1 MEKVCKWPVYISESQ
16 PNVLTLN
23 ATGEKVG
30 IANLTFVLK
39 DNGGILNGGVDT
51 AKVVFTVNVEYLIGI
66 NEQNQSGISLYPNPA
81 SDYVIVKLNNEDVQS
96 IVVTDVN
103 GNIVLQQ
110 SVVAENSECKL
121 PIAKLPSGVYFVT
134 VKQSR
139 QSSTIRFIHRK

>member
-1 MEKVCKWPVYISESQ
+1 MGKVWKWPVYISESQ

-23 ATGEKVG
+23 ATGKKG
-30 IANLTFVLK
+30 GMANLTFVLK
-39 DNGGILNGGVDT
+39 DNDGTLNGSVDSS
-51 AKVVFTVNVEYLIGI
+51 KVVFTVNVEYPVGI

-103 GNIVLQQ
+103 GKIVLQQ
-110 SVVAENSECKL
+110 PVVAENNECKL
-121 PIAKLPSGVYFVT
+121 QVAKLLSGVYFVT
-134 VKQSR
+134 VNQFR